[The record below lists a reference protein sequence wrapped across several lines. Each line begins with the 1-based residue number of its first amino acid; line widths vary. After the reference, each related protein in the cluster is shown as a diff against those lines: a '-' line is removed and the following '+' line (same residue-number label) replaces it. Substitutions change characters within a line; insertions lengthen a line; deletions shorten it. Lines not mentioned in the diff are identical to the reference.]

1 MYMNITDAVTFL
13 AGSILISVGMAM
25 IGLML
30 LVMNNL
36 FSKYWKPV
44 KVFVYENRPYKLDE
58 ILEPT
63 IDHDPIQKK

>member
-1 MYMNITDAVTFL
+1 MNINDAVTFL

-25 IGLML
+25 VGLML

-44 KVFVYENRPYKLDE
+44 KVFVYENRPYKLGE

-63 IDHDPIQKK
+63 IDNDPIQKK